1 MQKERYYEYDV
12 VRIILTIL
20 VVIGHAIPISI
31 STWLGGIEYD
41 KLTIAAG
48 YSVAQIQNILE
59 TVSKWI
65 YSFHMPAFFVLSG
78 ALFARHINDT
88 FKTVLKSRAKR
99 LLIPYAVFGVYSIVI
114 KLLSGTYTN
123 ISFLGLLQAT
133 FIPIRTHMW
142 FVLCLFVVILIV
154 RGIERHVSNNIVKV
168 AIFVVMYITGIT
180 IGYILPFGNPLKYA
194 LWFWIGLKLFEP
206 KTGKIIELI
215 RKNKTIVFLPVSIL
229 VHAVSFV
236 LFVMTGMDNECNP
249 IASLAGTIAVFA
261 ISVAVCKIMSD
272 AAKRRAANISD
283 MCFGIYLLSDPLNY
297 PIQAAAYAVFG
308 APLYAESAGVAALF
322 VVRSIFTGG
331 ISAALTASWKNI
343 KKGKQKK

>member
-31 STWLGGIEYD
+31 STWLGGIYYD
-41 KLTIAAG
+41 KLTELAG
-48 YSVAQIQNILE
+48 YNIASVQSLFEMIY
-59 TVSKWI
+59 KWI

-99 LLIPYAVFGVYSIVI
+99 LLIPYAVFGIYSVFV
-114 KLLSGTYTN
+114 KLLSGTYN
-123 ISFLGLLQAT
+123 NFSVSNCLKAIF
-133 FIPIRTHMW
+133 FPFKTHMW

-154 RGIERHVSNNIVKV
+154 RGIERHVPNNIVKA
-168 AIFVVMYITGIT
+168 AIFIVMYIIGIT
-180 IGYILPFGNPLKYA
+180 VGYMLPFGNPLKYA

-206 KTGKIIELI
+206 KAGKIIDLI
-215 RKNKTIVFLPVSIL
+215 RKTKIGVILPASIL
-229 VHAVSFV
+229 VHAVSFI
-236 LFVMTGMDNECNP
+236 LFVVTGMDNESNP
-249 IASLAGTIAVFA
+249 IASLAGTVAVFA
-261 ISVAVCKIMSD
+261 IGVAVCKIISD
-272 AAKRRAANISD
+272 KAKRRAANISN

-308 APLYAESAGVAALF
+308 APLYAGNAGVAALF
-322 VVRSIFTGG
+322 IVRSIFTGG
-331 ISAALTASWKNI
+331 ISAALTAAWNKI
-343 KKGKQKK
+343 RKRKQKK